1 MDWTKVDLKDNYERN
16 QTFLDGYSFD
26 TLLLELQCN
35 YPKEKLTKEV
45 VMKHVTSIIE
55 NNVAE
60 AFSII
65 NDNLDN
71 IIKTSLDERE

>member
-1 MDWTKVDLKDNYERN
+1 MDWNNVDLKDGYQRS

-45 VMKHVTSIIE
+45 VMKHVTTIIE

-60 AFSII
+60 ALSIV
-65 NDNLDN
+65 NSNLDN
-71 IIKTSLDERE
+71 IIRISLDERD